1 MAIASAWRGA
11 IVALAVA
18 TCAVFAGASQAE
30 AETRTLKLYFIH
42 TKERAEI
49 TFKKNGRY
57 VQSGLNEINRFLRD
71 WRRNE
76 PAKMDPRLLDLVWE
90 VYRGVGARDY
100 IHVVSAYRS
109 PATNKALRS
118 RSSGVAEKSQH
129 MLGKAMDFYIP
140 GVSLSKL
147 RQTAFKAQVGG
158 VGYYPKSGSPFV
170 HLDVG
175 NVRSWPRMS
184 RSELLALFPDG
195 KTIHIPTDGKPLP
208 GFNQALAEYKSGR
221 KRGGS
226 AIAVASAD
234 EPSEKQQGF
243 FARLFGAGGGA
254 DAEEDNNDDGSVQ
267 VAAAPPPRRAEPAA
281 PVVAAAAPRA
291 AVAAAAPAGA
301 LPGVNGPLAPM
312 AGGPAP
318 AVAAPAEPEPETPET
333 ILARLPARSIPVPV
347 WAARPSADVG
357 TAVAEAAPVAAGEAN
372 ALALAESLMG
382 ASAPAAAD
390 EEVQLAL
397 NAPRPTLRPD
407 FALAAAPATEPAV
420 EAERPIAVASAPV
433 AAATATTAADIIAG
447 VAGQP
452 AAAEAAPSATLAAF
466 LPLPSGR
473 PTDDV
478 VLASLPRSAATRA
491 QAQDKVDERLA
502 RLAAAPGASPRQAVL
517 ARREGVAAE
526 SAVASGVR
534 TTGKG
539 SKPIAADSRPD
550 PRAIPIPV
558 PQQVARWALSNSE
571 IRMDPKGATPP
582 SFAHA
587 LVRSAPAVVYTEG
600 FNAADVQASANRFT
614 GKAVSFLSV
623 ARFGTN

>member
-1 MAIASAWRGA
+1 MCAIF
-11 IVALAVA
+11 A
-18 TCAVFAGASQAE
+18 TASQAE
-30 AETRTLKLYFIH
+30 AETRSLKLFFIH
-42 TKERAEI
+42 TKERKEI

-90 VYRGVGARDY
+90 VYRSVGARDY

-109 PATNKALRS
+109 PATNKMLRS

-140 GVSLSKL
+140 GVPLAKL
-147 RQTAFKAQVGG
+147 RAAGFKAQTGG
-158 VGYYPKSGSPFV
+158 VGFYPKSGAPFV

-175 NVRSWPRMS
+175 NVRAWPRMS

-208 GFNQALAEYKSGR
+208 GFNAALAAYKSGR
-221 KRGGS
+221 KSGAS
-226 AIAVASAD
+226 VQMAAIKDD
-234 EPSEKQQGF
+234 EPDEKRQGF

-254 DAEEDNNDDGSVQ
+254 DAEEDNADDGSVQ
-267 VAAAPPPRRAEPAA
+267 VAAAAPAPRRAEPAA
-281 PVVAAAAPRA
+281 PV
-291 AVAAAAPAGA
+291 AVAAAPAPAGV
-301 LPGVNGPLAPM
+301 LPGVNGAQAPM

-318 AVAAPAEPEPETPET
+318 AVAAPAAPEPETPET
-333 ILARLPARSIPVPV
+333 ILARLPARSVPVPV

-357 TAVAEAAPVAAGEAN
+357 PVVAAAQPAQGDAA
-372 ALALAESLMG
+372 ALALAESLL
-382 ASAPAAAD
+382 STPAPAVA
-390 EEVQLAL
+390 EGEVQLAM
-397 NAPRPTLRPD
+397 NAPRPTRRPD
-407 FALAAAPATEPAV
+407 LAPQ
-420 EAERPIAVASAPV
+420 AEAPV
-433 AAATATTAADIIAG
+433 AVAEAAIAAPTAATAAEIIAG
-447 VAGQP
+447 VTGQP
-452 AAAEAAPSATLAAF
+452 PAQAAAAPSATLAAF

-473 PTDDV
+473 PTEDV
-478 VLASLPRSAATRA
+478 VLATLPRASAATRA
-491 QAQDKVDERLA
+491 HAQDKVDERLA
-502 RLAAAPGASPRQAVL
+502 RLAAAPGASPRLAVMS
-517 ARREGVAAE
+517 REQGVAAE
-526 SAVASGVR
+526 AAVASGVR

-539 SKPIAADSRPD
+539 ARPSATDSRPD
-550 PRAIPIPV
+550 PRAVAIPV
-558 PQQVARWALSNSE
+558 PQQVARWALSNRE

-587 LVRSAPAVVYTEG
+587 LVRSAPQVVYTDG
-600 FNAADVQASANRFT
+600 FHADDVQGSAHRFT